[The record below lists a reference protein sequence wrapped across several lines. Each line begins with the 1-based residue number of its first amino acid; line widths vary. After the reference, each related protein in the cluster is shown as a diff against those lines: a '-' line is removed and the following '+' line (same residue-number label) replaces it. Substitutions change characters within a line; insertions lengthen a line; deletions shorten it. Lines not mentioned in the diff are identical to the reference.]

1 MKKFN
6 EFIIEYKMSLQ
17 EKVNAQSK
25 HIQLIQRINYDQE
38 NLKKS
43 ITLHMGADLGIHY
56 IDEKLATNIDGVY
69 VGNNPTP
76 KRNLQERTMMAMYG
90 DDCLE

>member
-1 MKKFN
+1 MSYA
-6 EFIIEYKMSLQ
+6 EYIHEKLKKMSLQ

-25 HIQLIQRINYDQE
+25 HIQLIQKINYDQE

-43 ITLHMGADLGIHY
+43 ITLHMGSDLGIHY
-56 IDEKLATNIDGVY
+56 LDEKLASIDGVY
-69 VGNNPTP
+69 IANPTP
-76 KRNLQERTMMAMYG
+76 KRNLQEKTMMAMYG